1 MNSATALHRCH
12 VDTDQ
17 YKHHGPTGHRLLV
30 SLSDEYKLIFRNI
43 PKSSSSTSRHAM
55 QHMFNC
61 TDTRVKLH
69 DMHRYLRNDRYR
81 LFSFIRNPLSRF
93 YSYYDEAADW
103 SEIVPANARDTSR
116 TGTRSIRIHTCTRGW
131 WSTMIIGINSANLR
145 MIGIVNRRKVSMTA
159 I

>member
-1 MNSATALHRCH
+1 
-12 VDTDQ
+12 
-17 YKHHGPTGHRLLV
+17 
-30 SLSDEYKLIFRNI
+30 
-43 PKSSSSTSRHAM
+43 M

-69 DMHRYLRNDRYR
+69 DMHHYLRNDRYR
-81 LFSFIRNPLSRF
+81 LFSFLRNPLSRF

-103 SEIVPANARDTSR
+103 SEIVPANAR
-116 TGTRSIRIHTCTRGW
+116 
-131 WSTMIIGINSANLR
+131 STMIIGINSANLR